1 MIEFDK
7 AAFDKAA
14 KDIQKLGKDNYEA
27 VLKSYGQ
34 VNQGIQEIGT
44 SLSDYAKQAFAD
56 ANVTFEKLVGAKTLE
71 HAVEIQ
77 SQYAKVAY
85 DKWMAEMTKVG
96 EMYATVARDAY
107 KPVEKAV
114 EKTAATV
121 TAS

>member
-85 DKWMAEMTKVG
+85 DKWMAEMTKVA